1 MTPRFCNIL
10 PCASNMFYTFGTNT
24 LIKRYISNLYNRR
37 AIYTVGRLP
46 AKLTSRRYM
55 NTQSADTEDV
65 GPVAQGPKDTL
76 LMLGYSIKED
86 EMEKHVHALKETVKL
101 KLMTLSYYT
110 PDMAQSFT
118 DLAMAQHQSVQFIN
132 ESKENY
138 MKALDIWTKLKG
150 PQSREVANML
160 CLIGVVLRDLG
171 DLTAAKSA
179 FKDSIEIDNKIGTTE
194 SQLSSVLALN
204 NLAGIEHLSGNAA
217 EAADIY
223 EDAVRI
229 ILTATGGDP
238 NHRMIALLYY
248 NLACCH
254 NYLGDKVATEISLTR
269 AREIIATIGD
279 TQRIGDRIQYMLD
292 ELWSEKEKV

>member
-1 MTPRFCNIL
+1 
-10 PCASNMFYTFGTNT
+10 
-24 LIKRYISNLYNRR
+24 
-37 AIYTVGRLP
+37 
-46 AKLTSRRYM
+46 
-55 NTQSADTEDV
+55 
-65 GPVAQGPKDTL
+65 
-76 LMLGYSIKED
+76 
-86 EMEKHVHALKETVKL
+86 MEKHVHALKETVKL

-179 FKDSIEIDNKIGTTE
+179 FKDSIEIDASSNKIGTTE

-217 EAADIY
+217 E
-223 EDAVRI
+223 VS
-229 ILTATGGDP
+229 G
-238 NHRMIALLYY
+238 
-248 NLACCH
+248 
-254 NYLGDKVATEISLTR
+254 
-269 AREIIATIGD
+269 
-279 TQRIGDRIQYMLD
+279 
-292 ELWSEKEKV
+292 